1 MLGFIIELSYFRT
14 SAKEKSTSTHQGE
27 KAYQIWGC
35 LVLSLPNTLYC
46 LFGCLFEELQKPLLN
61 FLTSELKS
69 NWVSLCN
76 STTAKEPCGL
86 ECILDKIC
94 LSFIFNWVLAET
106 NKLTLIISQITWT
119 TIVQPVM
126 TRYAKRLLQRVVI

>member
-1 MLGFIIELSYFRT
+1 MLGFGIELSYFRT
-14 SAKEKSTSTHQGE
+14 SAKVKSTSTHQGE

-35 LVLSLPNTLYC
+35 LVLSLPNMLYC

-86 ECILDKIC
+86 KCILDKIC
-94 LSFIFNWVLAET
+94 LSFIFNWFLAET
-106 NKLTLIISQITWT
+106 NKLTLILEKYK
-119 TIVQPVM
+119 P
-126 TRYAKRLLQRVVI
+126 AKLTSEILYRFHALFF